1 MIVLPNSFEKYL
13 YNLRIYTSISI
24 LKHGILPRHL
34 KNLKKIYV
42 AEALLFSK
50 NKLPTNLQLLNY
62 NLLCCVKNIKQ
73 FNFFININKNVIIN
87 QKLYIALLLTLSK
100 NSDFL
105 KIEYNDG
112 IIIKGSGKIKKCQ
125 KIIYYLKGYSFFD
138 LKTEKFLIY
147 IPCKT
152 TAISPAPTISQWELL
167 FDKFSVFNLFYKER

>member
-24 LKHGILPRHL
+24 LKHGILPKHL

-87 QKLYIALLLTLSK
+87 QKLYTALILTLAN
-100 NSDFL
+100 NSDIL
-105 KIEYNDG
+105 KIEFRDG
-112 IIIKGSGKIKKCQ
+112 IIIKGNGKIKSSK
-125 KIIYYLKGYSFFD
+125 KIIRFLGGYSFYD
-138 LKTEKFLIY
+138 LKTNNFIIF
-147 IPCKT
+147 IPCNT
-152 TAISPAPTISQWELL
+152 TTLSPTPTLTQWELL
-167 FDKFSVFNLFYKER
+167 FDKFSPFNLFFKN